1 MKKVLLILTVGIL
14 VLGTMAM
21 SFADGIFNP
30 AQVYGDLVG
39 ITEEEAYNLH
49 IDSDKTF
56 GTLASEAGVY
66 ESFSSIM
73 LESKTQYINQL
84 VTDGKITREQ
94 ADAILANLAN
104 CDGTGQGILRDS
116 LGYGMGMGANG
127 EYGMANGQGRGA
139 NLNNGLCDGT
149 GVRLQDGTGLTDG
162 TNAGTGY
169 GRGAGMGG
177 RGMRGGNN

>member
-1 MKKVLLILTVGIL
+1 MKKVLLVLTVGIL

-39 ITEEEAYNLH
+39 ISEEEAYNLH

-66 ESFSSIM
+66 EAFTSVM
-73 LESKTQYINQL
+73 LDSKIQYINQL
-84 VTDGKITREQ
+84 VTDGKITQEQ
-94 ADAILANLAN
+94 ADGIITNLQN
-104 CDGTGQGILRDS
+104 CDGTQQGILRNS
-116 LGYGMGMGANG
+116 LGYGMG
-127 EYGMANGQGRGA
+127 NGQGRDASLG
-139 NLNNGLCDGT
+139 NGLCDGT
-149 GVRLQDGTGLTDG
+149 GTRLQDGTGLTNG
-162 TNAGTGY
+162 TGAGTGF

-177 RGMRGGNN
+177 RGMRGAN

>member
-1 MKKVLLILTVGIL
+1 MKKVLLVLTVGIL

-21 SFADGIFNP
+21 SFADGVFNP

-73 LESKTQYINQL
+73 LASKTEYVNQL
-84 VTDGKITREQ
+84 VADGKLTSEQ
-94 ADAILANLAN
+94 ADSILTNLQN
-104 CDGTGQGILRDS
+104 CDGTQQGILRNA
-116 LGYGMGMGANG
+116 LGYGMGIGANS
-127 EYGMANGQGRGA
+127 EYGKGNGQGAKLG
-139 NLNNGLCDGT
+139 NGLCDGT
-149 GVRLQDGTGLTDG
+149 GTGLQD
-162 TNAGTGY
+162 GTGY
-169 GRGAGMGG
+169 GRGAGMGQ
-177 RGMRGGNN
+177 RGMRGGN

>member
-66 ESFSSIM
+66 EAFTSVM
-73 LESKTQYINQL
+73 LDSKIQYINQL
-84 VTDGKITREQ
+84 VTDGKITQEQ
-94 ADAILANLAN
+94 ADGIINDLQN
-104 CDGTGQGILRDS
+104 CDGTQQGILRNA
-116 LGYGMGMGANG
+116 LGYGMGLGANG
-127 EYGMANGQGRGA
+127 EYGMGNGQGRGTSFG
-139 NLNNGLCDGT
+139 NGLCDGT
-149 GVRLQDGTGLTDG
+149 GTRLQDGTGLT
-162 TNAGTGY
+162 NGTGSGTGF

-177 RGMRGGNN
+177 RGMRNGN

>member
-39 ITEEEAYNLH
+39 ISEEEAYNLH

-66 ESFSSIM
+66 EAFTAVM
-73 LESKTQYINQL
+73 LDSKIQYINQL
-84 VTDGKITREQ
+84 VTDGKITQEQ
-94 ADAILANLAN
+94 ADSIITNLQN
-104 CDGTGQGILRDS
+104 CDGTQQGILRNS
-116 LGYGMGMGANG
+116 LGYGMGLGANG
-127 EYGMANGQGRGA
+127 EYGMGNGQSRGA
-139 NLNNGLCDGT
+139 SFGNGLCDGT
-149 GVRLQDGTGLTDG
+149 GTRLQDGTGLTNG
-162 TNAGTGY
+162 TGAGTGF

-177 RGMRGGNN
+177 RGMRSGN